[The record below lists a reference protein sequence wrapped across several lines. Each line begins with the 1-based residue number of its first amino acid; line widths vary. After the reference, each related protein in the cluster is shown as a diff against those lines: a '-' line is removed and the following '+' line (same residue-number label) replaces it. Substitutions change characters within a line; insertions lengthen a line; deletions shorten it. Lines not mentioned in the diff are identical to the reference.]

1 MRNLGP
7 ARWTDLRAQEVVGM
21 HEIFLTVTG
30 NVASRPKA
38 SLTSTGHSVT
48 SFRLASTPRRFNKSR
63 GEWVDGPTAWFAVS
77 CWRGLAD
84 HVASSLSLGDPVV
97 VHGRLEVKEFTR
109 GDGVPGT
116 SLDLQAHTVGHD
128 LSRGTSMFR
137 RRSRGDAASTQA
149 AHDGAGATPGSTP
162 SVTEGAVAEQD
173 GRPPGSTQAA

>member
-1 MRNLGP
+1 
-7 ARWTDLRAQEVVGM
+7 M

-30 NVASRPKA
+30 NVASRPKS
-38 SLTSTGHSVT
+38 SLTSTGLPVT

-63 GEWVDGPTAWFAVS
+63 GEWSDGPTAWFAVS

-97 VHGRLEVKEFTR
+97 VHGRLQVKEFTR
-109 GDGVPGT
+109 GDGAPGT

-137 RRSRGDAASTQA
+137 RRSKGEAAATEPA
-149 AHDGAGATPGSTP
+149 RAEGGAGPVPNPSFVDGTVQEQEGTPP
-162 SVTEGAVAEQD
+162 EGT
-173 GRPPGSTQAA
+173 RAA